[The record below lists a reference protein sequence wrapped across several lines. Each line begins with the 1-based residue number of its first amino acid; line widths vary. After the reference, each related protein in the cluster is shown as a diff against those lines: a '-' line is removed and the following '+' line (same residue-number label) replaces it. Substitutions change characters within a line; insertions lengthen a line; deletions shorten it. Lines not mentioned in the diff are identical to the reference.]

1 MTGSNGFLLTA
12 RTSVRPLGLFLS
24 VIIKITI
31 NIIFW
36 PANAKPKALNIEVKK
51 GK

>member
-31 NIIFW
+31 NIIFL
-36 PANAKPKALNIEVKK
+36 ARERKAEGTKY
-51 GK
+51 